1 LQATASSSKLR
12 TGKNLRILSNINVDT
27 PVGALC
33 IKKIQPKNLAEVAA
47 ANSLMRLMA
56 DHGQEQPIDRFIRFR
71 ADKSQWKAQMM
82 KYGLNKSE
90 EDLMFKYLDQA
101 YGVAA
106 TQEDVMEMVM
116 DEKIANFNLTEANK
130 LRKGIAKKNKKV
142 IEEVKAMFYNK
153 GKETGTRIEFLN
165 YIWEEQI
172 KPQLG

>member
-1 LQATASSSKLR
+1 M
-12 TGKNLRILSNINVDT
+12 RILSNINVDT

-33 IKKIQPKNLAEVAA
+33 IKKIKPTSLSEVAA

-90 EDLMFKYLDQA
+90 EDLMFKYLGQA
-101 YGVAA
+101 HGVAA

-116 DEKIANFNLTEANK
+116 EPKVANFNLTEANK
-130 LRKGIAKKNKKV
+130 LRKGIAKKNQQV
-142 IEEVKAMFYNK
+142 IDEVKEMFYTK
-153 GKETGTRIEFLN
+153 GLEAGTRKLLLD
-165 YIWEEQI
+165 YVWEEQI
-172 KPQLG
+172 TPQLG